1 MVVTTPDRAG
11 VSGSPAFR
19 LAYVP
24 GVTPGKWVRIW
35 EERRPDAPLELVAL
49 EVAECADAIGQGSVQ
64 MAITRLP
71 DALRHGEAGPHHT
84 IELYEETTVVVVPK
98 DHVLTAGDELTLADL
113 ADEQFLWPL
122 DEPVSGFV
130 DPAGRVAPTERSED
144 AGGSAGRV
152 APTERSE
159 DAGGS
164 AGRVAP
170 TERSEDAAYRGR
182 PGTAIDHRPE
192 TTGDAIELVAAG
204 IGVLLVPQSLA
215 RLHHRKDLVYR
226 PVSDAPTGTVG
237 LLWPDPTTELAD
249 EFIGIVRGRK
259 ATSSRGQSE
268 PAPKRS
274 AREKAAAKRA
284 ARESAGKIP
293 GKSARKKPGVRPK
306 RR

>member
-1 MVVTTPDRAG
+1 M
-11 VSGSPAFR
+11 
-19 LAYVP
+19 
-24 GVTPGKWVRIW
+24 TPGKWVRIW
-35 EERRPDAPLELVAL
+35 SERRPGVPLELVAL
-49 EVAECADAIGQGSVQ
+49 EVAECAGAVAQGNVQ

-84 IELYEETTVVVVPK
+84 IELYEETTVVVVPR

-122 DEPVSGFV
+122 DEPV
-130 DPAGRVAPTERSED
+130 AGIGP
-144 AGGSAGRV
+144 
-152 APTERSE
+152 
-159 DAGGS
+159 

-170 TERSEDAAYRGR
+170 TERSEDAAYRG
-182 PGTAIDHRPE
+182 PGTAVEHRPE

-226 PVSDAPTGTVG
+226 PVTDAPTGTVG
-237 LLWPDPTTELAD
+237 LLWPAPTTELAD

-274 AREKAAAKRA
+274 AKEKAAAKRA
-284 ARESAGKIP
+284 AHEAAGKIP
-293 GKSARKKPGVRPK
+293 GKSGRKKPGVRPK

>member
-1 MVVTTPDRAG
+1 MTTPDRAG
-11 VSGSPAFR
+11 DFRASTFR

-24 GVTPGKWVRIW
+24 GVTPSKWVRIW
-35 EERRPDAPLELVAL
+35 EERQPDVSLELVAL
-49 EVAECADAIGQGSVQ
+49 EVAECADAIRQGDVQ
-64 MAITRLP
+64 VAITRLP
-71 DALRHGEAGPHHT
+71 DALSHGDAGPHHT

-122 DEPVSGFV
+122 DKPVTGF
-130 DPAGRVAPTERSED
+130 DAPAEGV
-144 AGGSAGRV
+144 GGSAGRV
-152 APTERSE
+152 APTELGE
-159 DAGGS
+159 GVGGS

-170 TERSEDAAYRGR
+170 AERSEDAAYRGH
-182 PGTAIDHRPE
+182 PGTAVEHRPE

-204 IGVLLVPQSLA
+204 TGVLLVPQSLA
-215 RLHHRKDLVYR
+215 RLHHRKDLVFR
-226 PVSDAPTGTVG
+226 PVTDAPTGTVG
-237 LLWPDPTTELAD
+237 LLWPAPTTELAD

-274 AREKAAAKRA
+274 AKEKAAAKRA
-284 ARESAGKIP
+284 AREAAGKIP
-293 GKSARKKPGVRPK
+293 GKSSRKKPGVRPK

>member
-11 VSGSPAFR
+11 DSGASTFR
-19 LAYVP
+19 LGYVP

-35 EERRPDAPLELVAL
+35 SERRPGVPLELVAL
-49 EVAECADAIGQGSVQ
+49 EVAECAGAVAQGNVQ

-84 IELYEETTVVVVPK
+84 IELYEETTVVVVPR

-122 DEPVSGFV
+122 DEPV
-130 DPAGRVAPTERSED
+130 AGIGP
-144 AGGSAGRV
+144 
-152 APTERSE
+152 
-159 DAGGS
+159 

-170 TERSEDAAYRGR
+170 TERSEDAAYRG
-182 PGTAIDHRPE
+182 PGTAVEHRPE

-226 PVSDAPTGTVG
+226 PVTDAPTGTVG
-237 LLWPDPTTELAD
+237 LLWPAPTTELAD

-274 AREKAAAKRA
+274 AKEKAAAKRA
-284 ARESAGKIP
+284 AHEAAGKIP
-293 GKSARKKPGVRPK
+293 GKSGRKKPGVRPK